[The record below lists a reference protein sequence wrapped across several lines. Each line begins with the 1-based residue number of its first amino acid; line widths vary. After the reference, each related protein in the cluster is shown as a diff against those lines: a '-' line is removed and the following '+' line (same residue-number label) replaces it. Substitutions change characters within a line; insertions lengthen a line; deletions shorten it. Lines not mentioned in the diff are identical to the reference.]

1 MVVSGNPQ
9 TTSARVRESRTM
21 LSAALANG
29 PRELL
34 DFLLPLWAG
43 AALGASATQ
52 VGVLVA
58 VELAVS
64 VVARPV
70 AGHLA
75 DAYDRRRVAAA
86 GALLY
91 ALSCAGYALAGGLAI
106 AYAAAAIGGV
116 GGALL
121 WVAVR
126 AMAGERLTEDSAV
139 YPRLTA
145 AEETGAWVAFV
156 AGLSVLAATGF
167 RAVFLA
173 CAAACVIAAAVL
185 LAAPARAVPPAPP
198 LPGSVLRRLR
208 PMLLAVALTMA
219 AESAVALLLLLHLQ
233 RDFDLGIMQ
242 IAYVFLPGAV
252 VMGLLPEYL
261 HRFVVRF
268 GRTRVL
274 AVASVSSAA
283 FAAGLAWA
291 PNPWVIAGLWVLSGT
306 AWAAV
311 IPIQQAVIAEA
322 SGARVGRGMGAYEA
336 AVLLGG
342 LVGALAAGVLFD
354 VGPWALACLLAA
366 GVILSGAV
374 LVPWSVRAV
383 GVADRPPAPVPDP
396 ASALPPG
403 PGAAPASAAG
413 PGDAPS
419 AAADSGH
426 EPAPSAG
433 PGHPPAR
440 PAPAFPA
447 AASDDAAPALGSRA
461 EPDLPPEPAGSP
473 EPARSSWRRLGE
485 HAALYAVVQVGLL
498 LLDQSWLLDLATG
511 GVDLMTGHRDGDSGA
526 GPSWLYGAGR
536 IWTIVIV
543 VDALWAALT
552 TSRRH

>member
-1 MVVSGNPQ
+1 
-9 TTSARVRESRTM
+9 M
-21 LSAALANG
+21 LAAALANG

-43 AALGASATQ
+43 AMLGASATQ

-58 VELAVS
+58 IELAVS
-64 VVARPV
+64 MVARPV
-70 AGHLA
+70 AGNLA
-75 DAYDRRRVAAA
+75 DAHDRRRVAAV

-91 ALSCAGYALAGGLAI
+91 ALSCAGFAVAGSLAL

-121 WVAVR
+121 WVSVR
-126 AMAGERLTEDSAV
+126 AMVGERLTEDHAV

-156 AGLSVLAATGF
+156 IGLSLLGANGYRV
-167 RAVFLA
+167 VFLA
-173 CAAACVIAAAVL
+173 CAAACVIAAGML

-198 LPGSVLRRLR
+198 LPGSMLRRLR

-233 RDFDLGIMQ
+233 HDFDLEIMQ

-252 VMGLLPEYL
+252 VMGLLPEHL
-261 HRFVVRF
+261 HRYVVRF

-283 FAAGLAWA
+283 FAASLAWA
-291 PNPWVIAGLWVLSGT
+291 PNPWVIAGLWVLSGV

-322 SGARVGRGMGAYEA
+322 SGSRLGRGMGTYEA

-342 LVGALAAGVLFD
+342 LCGSLAAGVLFD
-354 VGPWALACLLAA
+354 VGPWTLACLLAA
-366 GVILSGAV
+366 AVILSGAV

-383 GVADRPPAPVPDP
+383 GVPDRPSPPIPGAPPALSSAPGPSSAPAPGGDC
-396 ASALPPG
+396 ASRHS
-403 PGAAPASAAG
+403 SAAL
-413 PGDAPS
+413 
-419 AAADSGH
+419 
-426 EPAPSAG
+426 
-433 PGHPPAR
+433 
-440 PAPAFPA
+440 PA
-447 AASDDAAPALGSRA
+447 AAQDVTPAPRSAAKPVT
-461 EPDLPPEPAGSP
+461 SP
-473 EPARSSWRRLGE
+473 WRRLGE
-485 HAALYAVVQVGLL
+485 HAALYAAVQLGLL

-511 GVDLMTGHRDGDSGA
+511 GVDLMTGHRDGEQGA
-526 GPSWLYGAGR
+526 GSPLLYGAGR

-543 VDALWAALT
+543 IDALWTALT
-552 TSRRH
+552 TTRRR

>member
-1 MVVSGNPQ
+1 MHRVRIVVRMAVSDKPQ
-9 TTSARVRESRTM
+9 TTPAQARESRTM

-70 AGHLA
+70 AGNLA
-75 DAYDRRRVAAA
+75 DAHDRRRVAAA

-91 ALSCAGYALAGGLAI
+91 GLSCAGYALAGGLAV

-121 WVAVR
+121 WVSVR
-126 AMAGERLTEDSAV
+126 AMVGERLTEDSAV

-156 AGLSVLAATGF
+156 AGLAVLGATGY
-167 RAVFLA
+167 RTVFLV
-173 CAAACVIAAAVL
+173 CAAACVIAAGVL

-219 AESAVALLLLLHLQ
+219 AESAVALLLLLRLQ
-233 RDFDLGIMQ
+233 QGFDLEITQ
-242 IAYVFLPGAV
+242 IAYVFLPGAI
-252 VMGLLPEYL
+252 VMSLLPEHL

-283 FAAGLAWA
+283 FAASLAWA
-291 PNPWVIAGLWVLSGT
+291 PNPWVIAGLWVLSGV

-322 SGARVGRGMGAYEA
+322 SGSRVGRGMGAYEA

-342 LVGALAAGVLFD
+342 LFGSLAAGVLFD
-354 VGPWALACLLAA
+354 VGPWTLACLLAA
-366 GVILSGAV
+366 AVILSGAV

-383 GVADRPPAPVPDP
+383 GVLDHPPSPVP
-396 ASALPPG
+396 G
-403 PGAAPASAAG
+403 PM
-413 PGDAPS
+413 
-419 AAADSGH
+419 
-426 EPAPSAG
+426 PAPSLTASPG
-433 PGHPPAR
+433 PDR
-440 PAPAFPA
+440 APKRSSAALPA
-447 AASDDAAPALGSRA
+447 AAAKDATPA
-461 EPDLPPEPAGSP
+461 AGSAAKP
-473 EPARSSWRRLGE
+473 TKSPWRRLGE
-485 HAALYAVVQVGLL
+485 HAALYAAVQVGLL
-498 LLDQSWLLDLATG
+498 LFEQSWLLDLATG
-511 GVDLMTGHRDGDSGA
+511 SVDLMTGHRDGAQGA
-526 GPSWLYGAGR
+526 GPSFLYGAGR
-536 IWTIVIV
+536 IWTIVIII
-543 VDALWAALT
+543 DALWTTLT
-552 TSRRH
+552 TTRRR